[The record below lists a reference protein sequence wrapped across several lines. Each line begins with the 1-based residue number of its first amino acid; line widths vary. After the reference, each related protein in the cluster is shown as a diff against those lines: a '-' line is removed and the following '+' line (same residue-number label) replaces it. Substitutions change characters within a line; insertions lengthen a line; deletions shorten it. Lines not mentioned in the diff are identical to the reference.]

1 MSWNTQNG
9 LPFSAEGPERQPLSI
24 SLGNPPYVPANYN
37 GPAAL
42 QQLLP
47 TICAALALDI
57 QQNAPK
63 NPLRTFMFNQYSR
76 DNFNNPDFDA
86 LVHAALEYITLEM
99 NNNRYA
105 NVEKAAQNCVPQMTE
120 MMTAVNLR
128 LFPQLEAYINQ
139 NVVNV
144 LRNTI
149 GNFDR
154 IVDQIKNQRS
164 GGGWGNT
171 NTSNQGGWGNAN
183 WGGNQ
188 GGGWG
193 NTSFNSN
200 AGSSNRW
207 SGGGGGN
214 WGNTNTARATGNTG
228 STGLFNGP
236 DRRASSNTTGS
247 GGVTGKWADDNPNP
261 VKQPYQSRDKDTSV
275 NNQAQA
281 LPFDNERQ
289 TIEAPL
295 ASGKIKWKPSATQ
308 PYLPACAPS
317 AGEIWLRKYPDGRV
331 EAFLKEKEEVD
342 YTKHVIGQ
350 IFGPA
355 PRSLDLSHRAETMAK
370 IEEGI
375 RKINGVVAL
384 PESERHTPEVTTLV
398 APTMLLETTLEAAWI
413 VGGLNRLTAP
423 SELVPDVYRAHA
435 RIATPVI
442 TKVDESE
449 LVAGLAASKT
459 YLSLRDKLSA
469 AVAEGATPGLW
480 SLIETKMT
488 ALVNRILQQKLAL
501 PNASGEALSIDSFL
515 NDVEDLV
522 SYLGKEY
529 GQNVQQAFLKN
540 QRKEIQSAF
549 ASLSED
555 SAKNLTTIFM
565 AGLKFDETSKP
576 IITYVS
582 SDFSLTY
589 LDCMSYELDVDL
601 AKNLGT
607 LVTATLSP
615 VLHTM
620 LEGLFSEVEESGV
633 DYERH
638 LIMTND
644 GRVLEAACG
653 YLGEKAYLL
662 TLVK

>member
-1 MSWNTQNG
+1 
-9 LPFSAEGPERQPLSI
+9 
-24 SLGNPPYVPANYN
+24 
-37 GPAAL
+37 
-42 QQLLP
+42 
-47 TICAALALDI
+47 
-57 QQNAPK
+57 
-63 NPLRTFMFNQYSR
+63 
-76 DNFNNPDFDA
+76 
-86 LVHAALEYITLEM
+86 
-99 NNNRYA
+99 
-105 NVEKAAQNCVPQMTE
+105 
-120 MMTAVNLR
+120 
-128 LFPQLEAYINQ
+128 
-139 NVVNV
+139 
-144 LRNTI
+144 
-149 GNFDR
+149 
-154 IVDQIKNQRS
+154 
-164 GGGWGNT
+164 
-171 NTSNQGGWGNAN
+171 
-183 WGGNQ
+183 
-188 GGGWG
+188 
-193 NTSFNSN
+193 
-200 AGSSNRW
+200 
-207 SGGGGGN
+207 
-214 WGNTNTARATGNTG
+214 
-228 STGLFNGP
+228 
-236 DRRASSNTTGS
+236 
-247 GGVTGKWADDNPNP
+247 
-261 VKQPYQSRDKDTSV
+261 
-275 NNQAQA
+275 
-281 LPFDNERQ
+281 
-289 TIEAPL
+289 
-295 ASGKIKWKPSATQ
+295 
-308 PYLPACAPS
+308 
-317 AGEIWLRKYPDGRV
+317 
-331 EAFLKEKEEVD
+331 
-342 YTKHVIGQ
+342 
-350 IFGPA
+350 
-355 PRSLDLSHRAETMAK
+355 
-370 IEEGI
+370 
-375 RKINGVVAL
+375 
-384 PESERHTPEVTTLV
+384 
-398 APTMLLETTLEAAWI
+398 MLLETTLEAAWI